1 MINAAALYSSSTD
14 EWETPQDLFNQLD
27 GEFHFT
33 LDVCATPQ
41 NTKCVKYFTK
51 EQDGL
56 TQDWQG
62 ETVWCNPPYGKQI
75 GDWMRR
81 LYEFS
86 TGGGTAV
93 ALVPART
100 DTRWFHDFV
109 YKKAEIRF
117 IKGRIKFGT
126 SKYNAPFPSMVVIYK
141 QHKKEA

>member
-1 MINAAALYSSSTD
+1 MINTAALYSSSTD

-56 TQDWQG
+56 TQDWRG

-86 TGGGTAV
+86 TGGGHSSC
-93 ALVPART
+93 PRT
-100 DTRWFHDFV
+100 CEDGH
-109 YKKAEIRF
+109 A
-117 IKGRIKFGT
+117 
-126 SKYNAPFPSMVVIYK
+126 MVS
-141 QHKKEA
+141 